1 LSVIINNPNLGS
13 GSYYIYND
21 KDLLF
26 VKEVDIN
33 NKKVKRSLDKLSDRL
48 YPIESET
55 GLEYSLNL
63 IMKDFEDRCKSI
75 NIAMPNG
82 EIYEYIYIVLY
93 KDGFAHFV
101 RLDTENGGTKGYTV
115 GGSFICNR
123 SSSSIDLTPKYYTLK
138 SNGSIS
144 EETFSRDQIHS
155 IHKSYTESR
164 LSGGD

>member
-1 LSVIINNPNLGS
+1 MSVIINNPNLGS

-82 EIYEYIYIVLY
+82 
-93 KDGFAHFV
+93 
-101 RLDTENGGTKGYTV
+101 
-115 GGSFICNR
+115 
-123 SSSSIDLTPKYYTLK
+123 
-138 SNGSIS
+138 
-144 EETFSRDQIHS
+144 
-155 IHKSYTESR
+155 
-164 LSGGD
+164 